1 MLFFI
6 YQTTQ
11 NIIASPVTGIPN
23 HRKSASNRA
32 GSIIYNRF
40 VYGKSVRTEVFHYLL
55 VKEHG
60 KYAHSHIY
68 KEGGKSRCLA
78 YTSNKK
84 AG

>member
-40 VYGKSVRTEVFHYLL
+40 VYGKSVAPRHFIICLL
-55 VKEHG
+55 
-60 KYAHSHIY
+60 
-68 KEGGKSRCLA
+68 KSTVSMPIA
-78 YTSNKK
+78 TYIKK
-84 AG
+84 AENPVA